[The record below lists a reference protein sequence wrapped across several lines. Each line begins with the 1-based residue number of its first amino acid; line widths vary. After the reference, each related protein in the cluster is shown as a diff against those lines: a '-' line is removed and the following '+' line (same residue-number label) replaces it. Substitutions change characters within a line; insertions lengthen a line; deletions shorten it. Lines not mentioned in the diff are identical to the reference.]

1 MRKNQS
7 RPRSMSLREAASV
20 VFALVAL
27 LPILLMVYLLSRH
40 DLMRSGEAQIGLAA
54 AVAVSILGFLV
65 FRRMMDQI
73 SALAQG
79 FIAPTEAKAETLRRV
94 ERASAVP
101 GLGEVTEIGQVRDA
115 FYHMLDDL
123 RGSTQRLED
132 LVFKLGT
139 LNEMV
144 ELAAR
149 IPRIQD
155 LLGLVLQS
163 TMRAVRATVGS
174 IMILDRERTVLKL
187 AASRGIPDDVIPQ
200 IEVKVGE
207 GVAGKVVE
215 MGEPVLVD
223 DIATDPRFNR
233 TNNPQY
239 GNGSFIC
246 MPIRV
251 GDRVI
256 GVINMAKRRDGAL
269 ADTLRLPP
277 FGSTDLQFL
286 NALMTYIGYAV
297 DNSRLLEEA
306 QSSATQLQGVVD
318 DLKSTQAQLVRGETL
333 RAMGQLSSGM
343 AHHLN
348 NLFAVILGRVELLM
362 GKVQEQSVRRSL
374 EIIQRTAQ
382 DGAEVVRR
390 VQRFSRVQ
398 PVSDAVAVDLN
409 QLVHEVV
416 ELTRPRWQDEAQ
428 LRGSRIEVAV
438 ETGTVGAAAGEPAPL
453 REVLMN
459 LLLNAADSITQA
471 GKVTLRT
478 WTRDDRVYCSV
489 SDTGSGMP
497 EEVRRRALEPFFT
510 TKGPKATGLGLSV
523 AYGTAQRYGGTLT
536 VESTEGQGTSV
547 EVSLPTASATASFA
561 KSSTGARN
569 EPVVPLRI
577 LVIDDELQ
585 VRATLAEMLEEQG
598 HSVTQA
604 PGGREGLSYLG
615 SNPEL
620 VDVVISDLG
629 MPDMNGWDVAKG
641 IQGRWPQLPV
651 GLITGWGETEI
662 TREERSRVNFVIT
675 KPFDKAVLRATM
687 ADIRPRSA

>member
-1 MRKNQS
+1 
-7 RPRSMSLREAASV
+7 
-20 VFALVAL
+20 
-27 LPILLMVYLLSRH
+27 
-40 DLMRSGEAQIGLAA
+40 
-54 AVAVSILGFLV
+54 
-65 FRRMMDQI
+65 
-73 SALAQG
+73 
-79 FIAPTEAKAETLRRV
+79 
-94 ERASAVP
+94 
-101 GLGEVTEIGQVRDA
+101 
-115 FYHMLDDL
+115 
-123 RGSTQRLED
+123 
-132 LVFKLGT
+132 
-139 LNEMV
+139 
-144 ELAAR
+144 
-149 IPRIQD
+149 
-155 LLGLVLQS
+155 
-163 TMRAVRATVGS
+163 MRAVRATVGS

-187 AASRGIPDDVIPQ
+187 AASRGIPDEVIPAV
-200 IEVKVGE
+200 EVKVGE

-223 DIATDPRFNR
+223 DIAADPRFNR

-256 GVINMAKRRDGAL
+256 GVINMAKKRDGGVSDA
-269 ADTLRLPP
+269 LRLPP

-306 QSSATQLQGVVD
+306 QSSASQLQGVVD

-362 GKVQEQSVRRSL
+362 GKVQEAGVRRSL

-409 QLVHEVV
+409 QLVQEVV

-438 ETGTVGAAAGEPAPL
+438 EAGVIGAAAGEPAPL

-471 GKVTLRT
+471 GKITLKT

-489 SDTGSGMP
+489 ADTGGGMP

-523 AYGTAQRYGGTLT
+523 AYGTVQRYGGTLT
-536 VESTEGQGTSV
+536 VESTEGQGTTV
-547 EVSLPTASATASFA
+547 EVSLPTASAAASVARTAHRSA
-561 KSSTGARN
+561 ERAGRAAAHPGHRRRAPGAQHARRDARGAGALGDPGARRTRGPVLPRVESRAGRRGGERPGHARHDGLGRGRGHPGALAGPAGRAHHRVGRDRDHARGA
-569 EPVVPLRI
+569 EPGELRDHQA
-577 LVIDDELQ
+577 LRQGGPGRDDVGYSRPPRCRMAPARL
-585 VRATLAEMLEEQG
+585 RLA
-598 HSVTQA
+598 
-604 PGGREGLSYLG
+604 
-615 SNPEL
+615 
-620 VDVVISDLG
+620 
-629 MPDMNGWDVAKG
+629 
-641 IQGRWPQLPV
+641 LP
-651 GLITGWGETEI
+651 
-662 TREERSRVNFVIT
+662 
-675 KPFDKAVLRATM
+675 
-687 ADIRPRSA
+687 

>member
-1 MRKNQS
+1 
-7 RPRSMSLREAASV
+7 MSLREAASV

-27 LPILLMVYLLSRH
+27 LPILLMVYLMSRH
-40 DLMRSGEAQIGLAA
+40 ELMRSGEAQVGLVA
-54 AVAVSILGFLV
+54 AVGVSVLGFLV

-73 SALAQG
+73 AALAQG

-94 ERASAVP
+94 ERAAAVP

-200 IEVKVGE
+200 VEVKVGE

-233 TNNPQY
+233 ANNPQY
-239 GNGSFIC
+239 SNGSFIC

-256 GVINMAKRRDGAL
+256 GVINMAKRRDGGVSDAL
-269 ADTLRLPP
+269 RMPP

-306 QSSATQLQGVVD
+306 QSSASQLQGVVD

-438 ETGTVGAAAGEPAPL
+438 EAGTVGAAAGEPAPL

-459 LLLNAADSITQA
+459 LLLNAADSIPQA
-471 GKVTLRT
+471 GKITLRT
-478 WTRDDRVYCSV
+478 WMKDDRVYCSV
-489 SDTGSGMP
+489 TDTGSGMP

-523 AYGTAQRYGGTLT
+523 AYGTVQRYGGTLT
-536 VESTEGQGTSV
+536 VESNEGQGTSV
-547 EVSLPTASATASFA
+547 EVSLPTASAAASVA
-561 KSSTGARN
+561 KTPAASRN

-604 PGGREGLSYLG
+604 PGGREGLSYLE

-629 MPDMNGWDVAKG
+629 MPDMNGWDVAKA
-641 IQGRWPQLPV
+641 IQGRWPKVPV

-687 ADIRPRSA
+687 GDIRPRTA

>member
-1 MRKNQS
+1 
-7 RPRSMSLREAASV
+7 MSLREAASV

-27 LPILLMVYLLSRH
+27 LPILLFVYLLSRH
-40 DLMRSGEAQIGLAA
+40 ELLHNTEAQVGLLAA
-54 AVAVSILGFLV
+54 VVVSILGFFV
-65 FRRMMDQI
+65 FRKMVDQI
-73 SALAQG
+73 AQLAQG
-79 FIAPTEAKAETLRRV
+79 FLTPGQVQPEMHRRRDRV
-94 ERASAVP
+94 TASGGVP

-149 IPRIQD
+149 IPKIQD

-174 IMILDRERTVLKL
+174 IMILDRDRTVLKL
-187 AASRGIPDDVIPQ
+187 AASRGIPDDVVPAV
-200 IEVKVGE
+200 EVKVGE

-223 DIATDPRFNR
+223 DIASDPRFNK
-233 TNNPQY
+233 TNDPQY

-256 GVINMAKRRDGAL
+256 GVINMAKRRDGVVSDAL
-269 ADTLRLPP
+269 RPPP
-277 FGSTDLQFL
+277 FSSTDLQFL

-306 QSSATQLQGVVD
+306 QSSASQLQNVVD
-318 DLKSTQAQLVRGETL
+318 DLKSTQGQLVRGETL

-348 NLFAVILGRVELLM
+348 NLFAVILGRVELMM
-362 GKVQEQSVRRSL
+362 GKVQEAGVRRSL

-398 PVSDAVAVDLN
+398 PVSDVAVDLN
-409 QLVHEVV
+409 QLMQEVV
-416 ELTRPRWQDEAQ
+416 ELTRPRWHDEAQ
-428 LRGSRIEVAV
+428 LRGSRIEVVV
-438 ETGTVGAAAGEPAPL
+438 EAGVIGAASGEPAPL

-459 LLLNAADSITQA
+459 LLLNAADAITQ
-471 GKVTLRT
+471 GGRITLKT
-478 WTRDDRVYCSV
+478 WAKDDRVYCSV
-489 SDTGSGMP
+489 TDTGGGMP
-497 EEVRRRALEPFFT
+497 EEVRRRALDPFFT

-523 AYGTAQRYGGTLT
+523 AYGTVQRYGGTLT
-536 VESTEGQGTSV
+536 LESTEGQGTTV
-547 EVSLPTASATASFA
+547 EVSLPIASKATAVA
-561 KSSTGARN
+561 KTNSAL
-569 EPVVPLRI
+569 EQKAPALPLRI

-585 VRATLAEMLEEQG
+585 VRSTLAEMLEEQG

-604 PGGREGLSYLG
+604 PGGREGLSFLE
-615 SNPEL
+615 SNREH

-629 MPDMNGWDVAKG
+629 MPDMTGWDVASA
-641 IQGRWPQLPV
+641 IQERWPGLPV

-662 TREERSRVNFVIT
+662 TREERGRVNFVIN
-675 KPFDKAVLRATM
+675 KPFDKAVLGATM
-687 ADIRPRSA
+687 ADIRPRA